1 MKETGKRVL
10 FGLIAAP
17 LFLAVLWLGSWYLN
31 MLLLVIVA
39 LMQRELAN
47 IFFIAD
53 AKVDLSWALV
63 FSLLI
68 LFQTKIPFFYPLV
81 LLMVILYVGLKAL
94 QPDRLQFR
102 DTLPTLFTALYIP
115 SLMVTMLFLRDMGTA
130 ESGFILLSLIVLMV
144 WGNDT
149 LAYFGGRAM
158 GKHLLAPNISPKKT
172 IEGFIFGFLGAAFV
186 FVAFTLWVPNASFLT
201 QLSLWPLVIIAS
213 VFGPIGDLTESR
225 LKRFVDV
232 KDSSNL
238 LPGHGGF
245 LDRFDALMIVAPICW
260 IYLEVLLYFEL
271 VTF

>member
-1 MKETGKRVL
+1 LKETGKRVL

-17 LFLAVLWLGSWYLN
+17 IFLAVLWLGDWYLN
-31 MLLLVIVA
+31 ILVLIIVG

-53 AKVDLSWALV
+53 AKVDLSWAFL
-63 FSLLI
+63 FAFLI
-68 LFQTKIPFFYPLV
+68 LFQTKIPLFFPVV
-81 LLMVILYVGLKAL
+81 LFLVILYVGLKAL

-102 DTLPTLFTALYIP
+102 DTLPTLFTSLYVP
-115 SLMVTMLFLRDMGTA
+115 SLMVTILFLRETGST
-130 ESGFILLSLIVLMV
+130 ETGFIVLSLIVLMV

-149 LAYFGGRAM
+149 LAYFGGRAL
-158 GKHLLAPNISPKKT
+158 GKHLLAPKISPKKT
-172 IEGFIFGFLGAAFV
+172 VEGFLFGFLGAAMV
-186 FVAFTLWVPNASFLT
+186 YTAYTLWVPGASFLE
-201 QLSLWPLVIIAS
+201 QISLWPIVVMAS

-260 IYLEVLLYFEL
+260 IYLEFLLYFGL